1 MNNLKLKIL
10 KTENTKTGFTQYINF
25 QRIGSF
31 FASAKKTGSCITGF
45 TLIEVVVVAT
55 ITAII
60 STFMLLSFQRTRL
73 DLNESSTTIVADLRS
88 AQSKALASTKYD
100 SGSGSKIRCGY
111 GIHYINTTSYSVY
124 VGPDASSGDCKT
136 QNRNLDGADATITTK
151 VFGNEKVEFKASF
164 NDIFWE
170 PPHPYTY
177 INNSSSSA
185 SITITIGR
193 KGGVCPG
200 DCKTINVSTSGKIE

>member
-10 KTENTKTGFTQYINF
+10 KIKNTK
-25 QRIGSF
+25 
-31 FASAKKTGSCITGF
+31 KGF

-73 DLNESSTTIVADLRS
+73 DLSESSNTVIADLRV

-111 GIHYINTTSYSVY
+111 GIHYINTTSYSIY
-124 VGPDASSGDCKT
+124 VGPDASANDCKS
-136 QNRNLDGADATITTK
+136 QNRNIDGTDTVVTTK
-151 VFGNEKVEFKASF
+151 IFSNEKVEFKSSF
-164 NDIFWE
+164 SDIFWE

-185 SITITIGR
+185 SVTITIGK